1 MASVAAPLDDVAF
14 ARGFARWLTLRLGV
28 DVVVDDVE
36 HPATGYSSVTTMVRA
51 RWERDGR
58 ADEAHLVVRMPPS
71 PAGTFADYDLSVQ
84 HAAQL
89 AAAAAGVPI
98 AAPLQTEIDPVWL
111 GAPFTVMPR
120 VAGHIIGE
128 AHPYDDWLVGL
139 GPVAQAELH
148 EHLLETLGAIHNAD
162 TDQAVASGVPVRDDA
177 AELAYWDDYL
187 QWSSS
192 GEPVPELVAALEW
205 CRSHAP
211 HRPDRLMVLR
221 WGDVRLGNIVFGD
234 DLRPRAILDWDM
246 AAIGAPEH
254 DIAWFT
260 MLDFVISTFAG
271 RRVEGFPDRDGLIA
285 RFEAL
290 TERPV
295 VDLDWYET
303 FALVRST
310 AILARIGYL
319 MRAAGQTPTMPVEG
333 SPLLDLLRA
342 RTGGS

>member
-1 MASVAAPLDDVAF
+1 MASVAAAPDDVAF
-14 ARGFARWLTLRLGV
+14 AQRFARWLTARRGV
-28 DVVVDDVE
+28 DVVVDEVE
-36 HPATGYSSVTTMVRA
+36 HPSVGYSSVTTMVRA

-58 ADEAHLVVRMPPS
+58 ADDARLVVRMPPS

-98 AAPLQTEIDPVWL
+98 AAPLQTEIDPAWL

-120 VAGHIIGE
+120 VGGHIIGE
-128 AHPYDDWLVGL
+128 MPPFDDWLVGL
-139 GPVAQAELH
+139 GPAAQAELH
-148 EHLLETLGAIHNAD
+148 EHLLETLGAIHGAD
-162 TDQAVASGVPVRDDA
+162 TDRAVASGVPVRDDA

-192 GEPVPELVAALEW
+192 GEPVPELVDALAW
-205 CRSHAP
+205 CRAHAP
-211 HRPDRLMVLR
+211 QRADQPLALR

-260 MLDFVISTFAG
+260 MLDFVVSTFGG
-271 RRVEGFPDRDGLIA
+271 RRVEGFPNRDGLIA
-285 RFEAL
+285 RYEEIA
-290 TERPV
+290 ERPV

-319 MRAAGQTPTMPVEG
+319 TRAAGQPPTMPVEG
-333 SPLLDLLRA
+333 SPLLDLLRE